1 LDQCYVYHDKSSKR
15 VGTVGTGLELLRQ
28 ELQKLGNKVRLRA
41 AASGNGDG
49 GGAGRGRCV
58 CVALFP
64 VVLIPCAQRKST
76 KDLRSCQSMP
86 TPNSLSPLSIPLS
99 LPIVSSPASS
109 FRVYRLLLVLQLL
122 LFDVLVPTAPSL
134 PLTVPCLD
142 SCIRQSKIASVAR
155 RKFGGGC
162 CHNQG
167 EGDRG
172 QCCRRCQGRSNL
184 SCKCGSSVHPSSF
197 LCH

>member
-15 VGTVGTGLELLRQ
+15 VGTVGTGLELLSQ

-49 GGAGRGRCV
+49 SGAGRGRCV

-64 VVLIPCAQRKST
+64 VKLIPCAQRKST

-86 TPNSLSPLSIPLS
+86 TPNPLSPLSIPLP

-109 FRVYRLLLVLQLL
+109 FRAG
-122 LFDVLVPTAPSL
+122 FDVA
-134 PLTVPCLD
+134 
-142 SCIRQSKIASVAR
+142 VA
-155 RKFGGGC
+155 
-162 CHNQG
+162 
-167 EGDRG
+167 
-172 QCCRRCQGRSNL
+172 
-184 SCKCGSSVHPSSF
+184 VV
-197 LCH
+197 